1 MQHVALELG
10 TVAVVALLWL
20 AAWCDVATRTIP
32 NRICIALAIIGL
44 IIRVTSG
51 LHGMTLSVVTAAI
64 LFVAL
69 ALLHVRKAIGGGD
82 VKLLAALALGL
93 PPLEVYHLMIATVFA
108 GGLLAFL
115 HLTLRL
121 LPSPAPCPAGAA
133 NLHRVLAAER
143 WRIRRH
149 GSLPYGVAI
158 ACGGSLVFLSGI
170 GG

>member
-1 MQHVALELG
+1 MPHVVLELG
-10 TVAVVALLWL
+10 TVIVVALLWF

-44 IIRVTSG
+44 IIRVNSG
-51 LHGMTLSVVTAAI
+51 LPAVALSVGTVVV

-69 ALLHVRKAIGGGD
+69 ALLHARKVIGGGD

-93 PPLEVYHLMIATVFA
+93 PLLGTYHLIVATVFA
-108 GGLLAFL
+108 GGLLALL

-133 NLHRVLAAER
+133 IPRRVLAAER

-158 ACGGSLVFLSGI
+158 ACGGSIIFLSGV